1 MYYIFQMAYNNQN
14 FGYANAMG
22 VILAIIIAIF
32 SAIQFKFAKT
42 DNG

>member
-1 MYYIFQMAYNNQN
+1 MYYIFDMAYNYQR

-22 VILAIIIAIF
+22 VVLAIFIAIF
-32 SAIQFKFAKT
+32 SAIQFKVAQS